1 MKHRKKKRIL
11 DRPASARVALLRSL
25 VRALFERQRIET
37 TVAKAKEARRVA
49 EKLITTAKEDTVH
62 ARRLARK
69 FLNDRQLVWKLFH
82 EIAPRYKE
90 REGGY
95 TRIIRVGQRRGDGAE
110 MAILEL
116 VE

>member
-1 MKHRKKKRIL
+1 MRHRKKKRL
-11 DRPASARVALLRSL
+11 LNRPTSARLALLRSL

-37 TVAKAKEARRVA
+37 TVVKAKEARKVA

-62 ARRLARK
+62 ARRMVRR
-69 FLNDRQLVWKLFH
+69 FLDDRRLVWKLFQ

-95 TRIIRVGQRRGDGAE
+95 TRLTRVGQRRGDGAE